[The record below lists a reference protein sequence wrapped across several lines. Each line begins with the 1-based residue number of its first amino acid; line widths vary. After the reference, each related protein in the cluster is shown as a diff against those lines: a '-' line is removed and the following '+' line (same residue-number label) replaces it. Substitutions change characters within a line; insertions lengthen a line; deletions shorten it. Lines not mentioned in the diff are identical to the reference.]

1 MNTDPKPWFLS
12 KVWNENEQFRLVFTK
27 MLVLMPQT
35 GFLNATLCLDVCCC
49 DADAMMKMSVS
60 ELGSLA
66 ATFPDLTQEERQLLA
81 DIRR

>member
-1 MNTDPKPWFLS
+1 
-12 KVWNENEQFRLVFTK
+12 
-27 MLVLMPQT
+27 
-35 GFLNATLCLDVCCC
+35 
-49 DADAMMKMSVS
+49 MMKMSVS

>member
-1 MNTDPKPWFLS
+1 MSLS
-12 KVWNENEQFRLVFTK
+12 KVWNENKHFRLVFTK
-27 MLVLMPQT
+27 MLVLMPKT
-35 GFLNATLCLDVCCC
+35 GFINASLCIDVCC